1 MASESSHA
9 AGEAG
14 SFAIQ
19 IDAAGLGSAVE
30 LRHLLEGCR
39 QYLLMVAN
47 HAMTPE
53 LRAKVAAS
61 DIVQETFLEAH
72 QHFGKFRGSS
82 RPELLAWLRRIL
94 ECRMANTRRSFL
106 ATEKRAIAREV
117 PLAGEGRFKGGN
129 SGALESHSQSP
140 SSHAIRKEWAQALE
154 EALGRLPDHYRQVVV
169 WRHQEQAGFEEIGR
183 RLGCSTEA
191 ARKVWNRAIH
201 QLRQELEPMG

>member
-1 MASESSHA
+1 MASESARA

-14 SFAIQ
+14 TFAIGG
-19 IDAAGLGSAVE
+19 DGAVVGTAGEVG
-30 LRHLLEGCR
+30 HLLEGCR

-72 QHFGKFRGSS
+72 QHFGAFRGST

-117 PLAGEGRFKGGN
+117 PLAGDDRFASEGPRELAGR
-129 SGALESHSQSP
+129 SP
-140 SSHAIRKEWAQALE
+140 SPSNHAIRNEWVQALE
-154 EALGRLPDHYRQVVV
+154 QALGRLPDHYRQVVV
-169 WRHQEQAGFEEIGR
+169 WRHQEQLAFEEIGR
-183 RLGCSTEA
+183 RLGGSTEA

-201 QLRQELEPMG
+201 QLRRELESMG